1 MANPYEEA
9 RKSFRLDIP
18 PNPNFVTHIFDK
30 YASDPRNLE
39 AMYWVSAN
47 TPPQI
52 RHLSYAYFA
61 ERSHRVACALDKLGL
76 RKGDKVLMILP
87 RLPEWWELALG
98 MLRMGVVVVPSTML
112 LVSKDIEYRLEAS
125 GARAFIGSAESVQH
139 FLKAKN
145 VPKSLE
151 FTILVEDYYNSS
163 PLPESNYK
171 WNIYSEMIGQFKE
184 GTKWRGTQFHAE
196 DPSIIYFTS
205 GTIGMPKMV
214 QHTQISYPMGCVITG
229 KYWLKLEP
237 GKVYWNTS
245 EQGWAKAA
253 WSFFGTY
260 VSPPRLPIHISSP
273 LQLAHSPR
281 VLSASG

>member
-1 MANPYEEA
+1 M
-9 RKSFRLDIP
+9 
-18 PNPNFVTHIFDK
+18 
-30 YASDPRNLE
+30 
-39 AMYWVSAN
+39 M
-47 TPPQI
+47 
-52 RHLSYAYFA
+52 
-61 ERSHRVACALDKLGL
+61 
-76 RKGDKVLMILP
+76 LP

-98 MLRMGVVVVPSTML
+98 MIRMGVVVVPSTML

-125 GARAFIGSAESVQH
+125 GARAFIGSTESAQH
-139 FLKAKN
+139 FLKVKN
-145 VPKSLE
+145 VPKTLE
-151 FTILVEDYYNSS
+151 FTILVEDYYNTT
-163 PLPESNYK
+163 PLPESRYK
-171 WNIYSEMIGQFKE
+171 WNIYSEMIEQFKE

-260 VSPPRLPIHISSP
+260 VSPLSLQSIPTSP
-273 LQLAHSPR
+273 PSKSPETSLCLHLTNDR
-281 VLSASG
+281 TVEQPYS